1 MSDTPL
7 TLPADARG
15 DARLAARRRA
25 ILLVLAEAFAFA
37 LAAAAVKGLDGR
49 IPLAEVIVFRNLFAL
64 PALLPAMVAAGGFR
78 ALRTRSPLAHLQ
90 RGFWG
95 LLGMGGSFYG
105 YAKLP
110 LPTVS
115 ALNFTMPLFLTLLSV
130 PLLGERVG
138 PRRAA
143 AVVVGF
149 AGVLLMLRPGFGSD
163 APDPVAAGAVLL
175 AALGWAMAMI
185 SIRRMGE
192 NGEAGVTIVLWFA
205 LLALVVSLLAAIPV
219 WVWPTAEQWALL
231 FVAGAVSGVAQLLMT
246 AAYRGGESALL
257 APFEYSGILWTTI
270 LGAVFWDRLP
280 EALDFAGFA
289 VLVGSGLYIWQ
300 REVKAKAGAAS

>member
-1 MSDTPL
+1 MTLSSEARSGARSDS
-7 TLPADARG
+7 
-15 DARLAARRRA
+15 RLAARRRA
-25 ILLVLAEAFAFA
+25 ILLVLAEAFAFS
-37 LAAAAVKGLDGR
+37 LAAAAVKGLGGQ

-64 PALLPAMVAAGGFR
+64 PALLPAMIAAGGFQ

-105 YAKLP
+105 YARLP

-115 ALNFTMPLFLTLLSV
+115 ALNFTMPLFLTLLSI

-163 APDPVAAGAVLL
+163 APDPLAAGVVLL
-175 AALGWAMAMI
+175 SALGWAMAMI

-205 LLALVVSLLAAIPV
+205 LLALGVSLIAAIPV
-219 WVWPTAEQWALL
+219 WVWPTPAQWGLL
-231 FVAGAVSGVAQLLMT
+231 FVAGAVSGVAKSSLMRASP
-246 AAYRGGESALL
+246 AARRAS
-257 APFEYSGILWTTI
+257 
-270 LGAVFWDRLP
+270 R
-280 EALDFAGFA
+280 
-289 VLVGSGLYIWQ
+289 
-300 REVKAKAGAAS
+300 AAARVRWCPS